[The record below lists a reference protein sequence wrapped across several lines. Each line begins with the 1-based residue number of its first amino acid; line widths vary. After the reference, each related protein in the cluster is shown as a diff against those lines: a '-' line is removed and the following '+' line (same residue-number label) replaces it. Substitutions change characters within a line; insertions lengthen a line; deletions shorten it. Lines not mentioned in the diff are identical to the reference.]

1 MSSHTLQEQNI
12 SGQVLDIG
20 LTESEMEAS
29 LDIRT
34 LGDRRRLSIQLQR
47 LRAGQGLFGL
57 ISRVTP

>member
-1 MSSHTLQEQNI
+1 VSSHTLQEQNI

-34 LGDRRRLSIQLQR
+34 LDDRRRLSIQLQR

-57 ISRVTP
+57 IPRVTP